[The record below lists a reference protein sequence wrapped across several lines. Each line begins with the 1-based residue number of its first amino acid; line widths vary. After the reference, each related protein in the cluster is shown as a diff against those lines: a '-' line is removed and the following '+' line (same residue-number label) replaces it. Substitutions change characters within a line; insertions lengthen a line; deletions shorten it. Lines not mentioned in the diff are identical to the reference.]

1 LHHERPTA
9 KVQESPEQP
18 SREDRR
24 SDPVLA
30 RPHTDRE
37 TDRSRNDSDGDE
49 RPRADEGLG

>member
-18 SREDRR
+18 SRDERR

-37 TDRSRNDSDGDE
+37 TDRSRNDGDGDE
-49 RPRADEGLG
+49 RSRADEGLG